1 MDLGVIRK
9 RLAARENTR
18 YEAPGAGIWGAIA
31 AILRKGEGGDTEV
44 LLIRRAERQGDP
56 WSGHMAFPG
65 GHAHPEDAD
74 LRVTALRE
82 TREEV
87 GIDLEHHGEL
97 VGRLDDLRVT
107 ARGKPTGMVIRPH
120 VFVLHGQPEFSLGDE
135 VAELLWGPLARMASG
150 ELDAMTE
157 YWLDGVRVELPAY
170 DLDGRMVWGLTY
182 AMLQNLFAKLRGG

>member
-1 MDLGVIRK
+1 MELGVIRK
-9 RLAARENTR
+9 CLAERENAR
-18 YEAPGAGIWGAIA
+18 YEAPGASIWGAVA

-74 LRVTALRE
+74 LRATALRE

-87 GIDLEHHGEL
+87 GIDLEHHGEFI
-97 VGRLDDLRVT
+97 GRLDDLRVT
-107 ARGKPTGMVIRPH
+107 ARGKTTGMVIRPH
-120 VFVLHGQPEFSLGDE
+120 VFVLHGRPEFSIGDE
-135 VAELLWGPLARMASG
+135 VTELLWGPLARMASG

-157 YWLDGVRVELPAY
+157 YWLDGVRIELPAY
-170 DLDGRMVWGLTY
+170 DVDGRTVWGLTY
-182 AMLQNLFAKLRGG
+182 AMLQNLFAKLRGR